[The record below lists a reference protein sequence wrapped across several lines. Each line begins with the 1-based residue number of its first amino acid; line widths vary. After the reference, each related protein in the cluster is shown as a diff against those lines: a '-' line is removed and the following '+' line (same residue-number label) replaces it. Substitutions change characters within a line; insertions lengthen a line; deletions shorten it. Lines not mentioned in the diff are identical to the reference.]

1 MPLRRSD
8 ARPLRPAGDSAARGR
23 ILGGAAIGGVLT
35 LWAVIGA
42 TGWVTPFYLP
52 PLPDVLAVAARMLA
66 DGTLVR
72 HALVSLG
79 RVLAGFALAVA
90 VALPVGMAM
99 GLSSRAHHVLEP
111 WIELVRPIPP
121 IAWIPMA
128 ILWLGIEEASKV
140 FIIAYGA
147 FFPIML
153 NSMAGF
159 RDLDP
164 LHLRAARILGAT
176 RLQIFWHVVVRSAS
190 RRIVTGLR
198 LGVGMA
204 FVVLVAAELIAA
216 KAGLGFLI
224 QDARFNVQTDHIMV
238 GMAAIGLLG
247 FGLNATLRAL
257 ERGLIRWRP

>member
-1 MPLRRSD
+1 MARRRSETRG
-8 ARPLRPAGDSAARGR
+8 ARPPGDPTARRR
-23 ILGGAAIGGVLT
+23 ILGAAAVAAVVA
-35 LWAVIGA
+35 LWAAVGA
-42 TGWVTPFYLP
+42 TGWVSPLYLP
-52 PLPDVLAVAARMLA
+52 PLPEVLAVAVRMLG
-66 DGTLVR
+66 DGTLAR

-99 GLSSRAHHVLEP
+99 GLSDRAHHVMDP
-111 WIELVRPIPP
+111 WIELIRPIPP
-121 IAWIPMA
+121 IAWIPLA
-128 ILWLGIEEASKV
+128 ILWLGIEESSKL

-159 RDLDP
+159 RDVEP

-176 RLQIFWHVVVRSAS
+176 PAQIFWHVIVRSAS

-216 KAGLGFLI
+216 RAGLGFLI
-224 QDARFNVQTDHIMV
+224 QDARFNVQTDHILV
-238 GMAAIGLLG
+238 GMAAIGVLG
-247 FGLNATLRAL
+247 FGLNAALRTLEQR
-257 ERGLIRWRP
+257 LIRWRP

>member
-1 MPLRRSD
+1 MPRRRSD
-8 ARPLRPAGDSAARGR
+8 ARPRRLADPARRRGV
-23 ILGGAAIGGVLT
+23 LGAAAAGAVLA
-35 LWAVIGA
+35 LWAAIGA

-52 PLPDVLAVAARMLA
+52 PLPDVLSVAARMVG
-66 DGTLVR
+66 DGTLAR

-79 RVLAGFALAVA
+79 RVLAGFALAVV

-99 GLSSRAHHVLEP
+99 GLSRRAHHVLEP
-111 WIELVRPIPP
+111 WIELARPIPP
-121 IAWIPMA
+121 IAWIPLA
-128 ILWLGIEEASKV
+128 ILWLGIEEGSKL

-147 FFPIML
+147 FFPIMI

-159 RDLDP
+159 RDVDAV
-164 LHLRAARILGAT
+164 HLRAARILGAT
-176 RLQIFWHVVVRSAS
+176 PAQIFWHVIVRSAS

-224 QDARFNVQTDHIMV
+224 QDARFNVQTDHILV

-247 FGLNATLRAL
+247 FGLNVTLQTL
-257 ERGLIRWRP
+257 ERRLIRWRP

>member
-1 MPLRRSD
+1 MAPGRSD
-8 ARPLRPAGDSAARGR
+8 ARRPAGDAAARR
-23 ILGGAAIGGVLT
+23 RLLGAVSVGGVVAV
-35 LWAVIGA
+35 WAAIGA
-42 TGWVTPFYLP
+42 TGWVAPFYLP
-52 PLPDVLAVAARMLA
+52 PLSEVLAVAVRMLG
-66 DGTLVR
+66 DGTLAR

-99 GLSSRAHHVLEP
+99 GLSRPAQHVLEP

-121 IAWIPMA
+121 IAWIPLA
-128 ILWLGIEEASKV
+128 ILWLGIEEGSKL

-159 RDLDP
+159 RDVEAV
-164 LHLRAARILGAT
+164 HLRAARLLGA
-176 RLQIFWHVVVRSAS
+176 RPAQIFWHVIVRSAS

-216 KAGLGFLI
+216 RAGLGFLI
-224 QDARFNVQTDHIMV
+224 QDARFNVQTDHVLV
-238 GMAAIGLLG
+238 GMAAIGVLG
-247 FGLNATLRAL
+247 FGLNAALRGL
-257 ERGLIRWRP
+257 ERRLIRWRP

>member
-1 MPLRRSD
+1 MPRRRSD
-8 ARPLRPAGDSAARGR
+8 ARPLRLAGDSEARRR
-23 ILGGAAIGGVLT
+23 ILGGTAIGGVLA

-52 PLPDVLAVAARMLA
+52 PLPDVLAVAARMLV
-66 DGTLVR
+66 DGTLVN

-99 GLSSRAHHVLEP
+99 GLSSRAHYVLEP

-128 ILWLGIEEASKV
+128 ILWLGIDEASKV

-164 LHLRAARILGAT
+164 LHLRAAQILGAT
-176 RLQIFWHVVVRSAS
+176 RPQIFWHVVVRSAS

-198 LGVGMA
+198 RGHSHRRA
-204 FVVLVAAELIAA
+204 
-216 KAGLGFLI
+216 
-224 QDARFNVQTDHIMV
+224 
-238 GMAAIGLLG
+238 
-247 FGLNATLRAL
+247 LRAVGAKWL
-257 ERGLIRWRP
+257 KIIFVMWQRQVAYDEQYHLATMARQALQRPDRKIA